1 MPQIMTET
9 DWCRVFIGLGGNL
22 GEPLAWF
29 RHARQR
35 LTEHPQIDLVASSPL
50 YKTAPVGGPA
60 GQPDYLNAVVELKTN
75 LPPLA
80 LLSLCLA
87 MEQDAGRKRTEHWGA
102 RTLDLD
108 LLLYGQ
114 QIHSMTNLTLP
125 HPCLHQ
131 RRFALQPLYDL
142 APEFNHP
149 VFHQTVAD
157 LLQVLPV
164 TTEAAADVALLQH
177 NW

>member
-1 MPQIMTET
+1 MTET

-22 GEPLAWF
+22 GEPLACF
-29 RHARQR
+29 QHARQR
-35 LTEHPQIDLVASSPL
+35 LVEHPQIDLVASSPL
-50 YKTAPVGGPA
+50 YRTAPVGGPV
-60 GQPDYLNAVVELKTN
+60 GQPDYLNAVVELKTG
-75 LPPLA
+75 LPPFA
-80 LLSLCLA
+80 LMSFCLVL
-87 MEQDAGRKRTEHWGA
+87 EQDAGRKRTEHWGA

-114 QIHSMTNLTLP
+114 QSYYMPNLTLP

-131 RRFALQPLYDL
+131 RRFVLQPLHDL

-149 VFHQTVAD
+149 VFNKTVAD
-157 LLQVLPV
+157 LLQELPV
-164 TTEAAADVALLQH
+164 TADAAADVILIQH